1 MSEQNLYDFSA
12 SDARTVDNDFKP
24 MPEGEYLLSIEMA
37 ERKETNSRQ
46 GEQLKLELVVLES
59 PSGQYQGRKVF
70 SYHMIKHTNEV
81 TQRIGREY
89 ITELA
94 EAVGL
99 SLPLNIQDTSQFLNK
114 AVRAELKV
122 KAGSGGY
129 ADSNEVKRYLAYQN
143 GAAKPI
149 SVLPPPTTTSA
160 QVDDIPF

>member
-37 ERKETNSRQ
+37 ERK